1 MSEHSLT
8 SDQLIGLEKTGSQ
21 SKVSSKRSKKQGI
34 ESDQTASHMQFDL
47 VVNSVCTES
56 IDFLN
61 NLGLCGLF
69 HYIVCIRNE

>member
-1 MSEHSLT
+1 MYMDLT
-8 SDQLIGLEKTGSQ
+8 SHQHIRLTKIGPQ

-34 ESDQTASHMQFDL
+34 ESDQTASHKQFDL
-47 VVNSVCTES
+47 VISVCTES

-69 HYIVCIRNE
+69 HYTVCIRNE